1 MLNLASVFRGIDN
14 NQKLDIKDSK
24 DLMENAFFA
33 LHCVLDLG
41 YCNNNEK
48 ELVQNWISKY
58 LLLYYD

>member
-1 MLNLASVFRGIDN
+1 MHAKFGFRGIDN